1 MRHLLFIEA
10 AYLSC
15 LWSMIFHPIQIHS
28 FIKEVRNASINAQ
41 LDEG

>member
-1 MRHLLFIEA
+1 MRHLLFMDA
-10 AYLSC
+10 AYSSC
-15 LWSMIFHPIQIHS
+15 IWSILFHPIQIHT